1 MKTYYLLLQG
11 DTDYSRFKSK
21 RDALEYFRG
30 VALELDGYG
39 QRIEATLHKGHGTD
53 YSEYPDYV
61 LSLGPRRG
69 LKVEAA

>member
-1 MKTYYLLLQG
+1 MICYLQLQ
-11 DTDYSRFKSK
+11 DDIDYLRFASK
-21 RDALEYFRG
+21 RDALEYFRS

-39 QRIEATLHKGHGTD
+39 QKIEATLHKGPHPA
-53 YSEYPDYV
+53 EYPDYV

>member
-1 MKTYYLLLQG
+1 MTYFLFLQG
-11 DTDYSRFKSK
+11 DTDFLMFKTK
-21 RDALEYFRG
+21 QRALEYFRS

-39 QRIEATLHKGHGTD
+39 QKIEATLHKGPNPV
-53 YSEYPDYV
+53 EYPDFV